1 MRTATVNIPT
11 VLTVGRIALI
21 PVFVL
26 FTPEKPLL
34 GVALFLVAAVTD
46 FFDGYLAR
54 RTGQVTKLGII
65 LDPIADKLLVIA
77 ALVLLVDMVRI
88 SSWVAIV
95 IILREFLVTTFRFV
109 ALSKGIVMPAEQSG
123 KTKTVLQ
130 MIAVVLLLLPGGFAG
145 LDFYDAGLV
154 TIYLAVLLAVVS
166 GIKYTISFWRQI

>member
-21 PVFVL
+21 PVFVIL
-26 FTPEKPLL
+26 TPERPVL
-34 GVALFLVAAVTD
+34 GVFFFLLAAATD

-54 RTGQVTKLGII
+54 RNSQVTKLGII

-77 ALVLLVDMVRI
+77 ALVLLVDMIRI

-95 IILREFLVTTFRFV
+95 IILREFLVTTLRFV

-123 KTKTVLQ
+123 KAKTVLQ
-130 MIAVVLLLLPGGFAG
+130 MTAIALLLMPGGFAG
-145 LDFYDAGLV
+145 IFFYDAGLV
-154 TIYLAVLLAVVS
+154 AIYIALTLAVVS
-166 GIKYTISFWRQI
+166 GIKLTVSFWRQI